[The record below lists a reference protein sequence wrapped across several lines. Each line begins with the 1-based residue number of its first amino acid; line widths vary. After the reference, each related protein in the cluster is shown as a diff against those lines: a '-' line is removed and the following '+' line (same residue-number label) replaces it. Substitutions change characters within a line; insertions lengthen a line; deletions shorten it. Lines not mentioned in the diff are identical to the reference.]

1 MGAAFVIT
9 LREAFEASLILGIVY
24 AYLEKVGAR
33 DGFRFVTWGGTVGLL
48 LSVAMGIAVTFLS
61 GPLLDL
67 GPDII
72 TVVVIFAAVGLLT
85 WHAWWMQQHARL
97 MKGQVQHRIDEA
109 RASNRLWVVGLIA
122 FTGVFREGAETV
134 LFLWGIMAQAEGAAG
149 WSSVIGGVAGVALA
163 AAIGW
168 AIFHGGRHISL
179 SRFFTVTTA
188 FIMLLAAGLFAT
200 GVGRLQGLGLLP
212 LSEPVWNTSWLLSDK
227 SVAGGFLSGL
237 IGYRSQPTVPELCVY
252 AGYILVMGIVLF
264 GRRAPTGIPLA
275 DPALLQRHELEA
287 HPRAEPFPAAQ
298 RMPELGVLDCLGR
311 GEIARGQRLH
321 LSEPGEIQQAHLDLA
336 LAQLDPDQLERVRHS
351 GPGAV
356 DRWSR

>member
-1 MGAAFVIT
+1 MGAAFVVT

-24 AYLEKVGAR
+24 GYLEKVGAR
-33 DGFRFVTWGGTVGLL
+33 DGYRYVTWGGTVGLL

-109 RASNRLWVVGLIA
+109 RAGNRLWIVGLIA

-149 WSSVIGGVAGVALA
+149 WSSVVGGVAGVAVA

-179 SRFFTVTTA
+179 SRFCAITTA
-188 FIMLLAAGLFAT
+188 
-200 GVGRLQGLGLLP
+200 
-212 LSEPVWNTSWLLSDK
+212 
-227 SVAGGFLSGL
+227 
-237 IGYRSQPTVPELCVY
+237 
-252 AGYILVMGIVLF
+252 
-264 GRRAPTGIPLA
+264 
-275 DPALLQRHELEA
+275 
-287 HPRAEPFPAAQ
+287 
-298 RMPELGVLDCLGR
+298 
-311 GEIARGQRLH
+311 
-321 LSEPGEIQQAHLDLA
+321 
-336 LAQLDPDQLERVRHS
+336 
-351 GPGAV
+351 
-356 DRWSR
+356 